1 MVWRAHPA
9 CPKHLVG
16 ALKRHVNALPATYL
30 LPPQSR
36 EIFDSIASC
45 ERRLRGYS
53 LVQGFDIILI
63 GGGTRVAPGARFK
76 CSYYGEAIRNWRH
89 LEDHVERNK
98 ESKITSKR

>member
-16 ALKRHVNALPATYL
+16 ALERHVNALPATYL
-30 LPPQSR
+30 LPPQSG

-45 ERRLRGYS
+45 ECRLRGYS
-53 LVQGFDIILI
+53 LVQGFDIILT

-76 CSYYGEAIRNWRH
+76 CSYHGEATKN
-89 LEDHVERNK
+89 
-98 ESKITSKR
+98 